1 MRQALAAARLS
12 GLKDLRDDLAQAGRA
27 RVPLI
32 VLFSRSDCHFCHEV
46 RQNYLYPLS
55 KTAKGAFIVRELVAD
70 RSERIVGPDGA
81 ALATDALL
89 KSLKVRFFPTV
100 VFLGS
105 GMRIVAEA
113 LVGLDRAGFYSAYLD
128 ERIATAISKA

>member
-1 MRQALAAARLS
+1 MRPAPAVARLRM
-12 GLKDLRDDLAQAGRA
+12 LMDLRDDLAQAGRA

-46 RQNYLYPLS
+46 RQSYLYPLS
-55 KTAKGAFIVRELVAD
+55 KAAKGAFIVRELVAD
-70 RSERIVGPDGA
+70 RSELIVGQDGTA
-81 ALATDALL
+81 IATDALL
-89 KSLKVRFFPTV
+89 KSLKVTFFPTV

-128 ERIATAISKA
+128 ERIATALSNA